1 MMGKLGQSVHHV
13 GLHGNRILFAVAEV
27 LVGWRLLAGARV
39 ATRALAGKLPDEERA
54 FYQGKL
60 AAARFYC
67 AEILPGLATSRT
79 IIENSEL
86 GLMELAEEA
95 F

>member
-1 MMGKLGQSVHHV
+1 
-13 GLHGNRILFAVAEV
+13 V
-27 LVGWRLLAGARV
+27 LVGWRLLAGAAV
-39 ATRALAGKLPDEERA
+39 AAKALGGGAGAAVTDEDRH

-67 AEILPGLATSRT
+67 AEILPGIAASRT
-79 IIENSEL
+79 IIEHGDL